1 MSVGAGCRCRHC
13 DVTRVCTLQKV
24 QGLGD
29 RTTGNQT
36 TSTSSRWGVSL
47 SGDPSRAFETL
58 TAKAPERA
66 YGASDGMRCPMRVGR
81 GPVGVRYVD
90 YEST

>member
-1 MSVGAGCRCRHC
+1 MSARGVAVGC

-47 SGDPSRAFETL
+47 SGDPSRAFV
-58 TAKAPERA
+58 TAN
-66 YGASDGMRCPMRVGR
+66 GADRTGCDVPPMRVGR